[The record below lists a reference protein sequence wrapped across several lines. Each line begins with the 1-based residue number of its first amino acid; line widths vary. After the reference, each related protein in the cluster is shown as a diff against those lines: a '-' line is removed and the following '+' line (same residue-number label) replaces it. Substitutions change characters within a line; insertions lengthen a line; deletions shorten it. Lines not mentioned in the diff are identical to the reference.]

1 MKFVKM
7 HGLGNDFVIV
17 DSSRERLPPDPAELA
32 RRVCHR
38 HFGIGADGLVLVAPG
53 GADVWHMRIFN
64 PDGSEAEMCGNA
76 LRCVARYLFEKK
88 LVAGPR
94 MTVATPAGE
103 MRPEVHLEDGR
114 VSGVRV
120 DMGTPRLE
128 RADIPM
134 LGPPG
139 LVIEEP
145 LAVNGRMWRVT
156 AVSMGNPHCV
166 IFLAPGEDVTLEEV
180 GPALEHHPA
189 FPRRTNVEFVRVLAP
204 DRLEVRVWERG
215 AGPTLACGTG
225 ACAALVAAALT
236 GRSGR
241 RAVVHLPGGD
251 LLVEWGPNGHV
262 YMTGPAEF
270 VFEGTYLGP
279 Y

>member
-53 GADVWHMRIFN
+53 GPDAWHMRIFN

-76 LRCVARYLFEKK
+76 LRCVARYLYEKK

-103 MRPEVHLEDGR
+103 MRPEVLLKDGK
-114 VSGVRV
+114 VTGVRV
-120 DMGTPRLE
+120 DMGVPRLE

-139 LVIEEP
+139 MVIEEP
-145 LAVNGRMWRVT
+145 LAVNGRTWRVT

-166 IFLAPGEDVTLEEV
+166 IFLGPGEDVALEEV
-180 GPALEHHPA
+180 GPVLEHHPA
-189 FPRRTNVEFVRVLAP
+189 FPRRTNVEFVRVLAA

-225 ACAALVAAALT
+225 ACAALVAAVLT
-236 GRSGR
+236 GRTA
-241 RAVVHLPGGD
+241 RAATVHLPGGD
-251 LLVEWGPNGHV
+251 LLVEWGPDAHV

-270 VFEGTYLGP
+270 VCEGTYLGS